1 MQFGVNGVKKKRRAP
16 RRTKGLIKRVVHGR
30 TSNGTGTGRLLR
42 HIANGAGDLLI
53 SIRARAGEPDHPQI
67 VYDGGKHALLYRQ
80 QGFSITLDFIHP
92 DARAPLAHAESVLIV
107 EFEGG
112 ELVREYE
119 VPVRIV
125 KKLPLSPE
133 NLPALPQ

>member
-1 MQFGVNGVKKKRRAP
+1 MVEHQ
-16 RRTKGLIKRVVHGR
+16 
-30 TSNGTGTGRLLR
+30 TGPEQEGYYDILQ
-42 HIANGAGDLLI
+42 NGAGDLLI

-112 ELVREYE
+112 ELVREHE

>member
-1 MQFGVNGVKKKRRAP
+1 MAERQ
-16 RRTKGLIKRVVHGR
+16 
-30 TSNGTGTGRLLR
+30 TGPEQEGFYDILQ
-42 HIANGAGDLLI
+42 NGAGDLLI
-53 SIRARAGEPDHPQI
+53 SIRARAGEPDNPQI

-92 DARAPLAHAESVLIV
+92 DARLPLSKAETVLVV

-112 ELVREYE
+112 ELMREYE
-119 VPVRIV
+119 VPVRFV

>member
-1 MQFGVNGVKKKRRAP
+1 MIEKQ
-16 RRTKGLIKRVVHGR
+16 
-30 TSNGTGTGRLLR
+30 TGPEQEGFYDILQ
-42 HIANGAGDLLI
+42 NGAGDLLI
-53 SIRARAGEPDHPQI
+53 SIRARSGEPEHPQI

-92 DARAPLAHAESVLIV
+92 DARGPLSKAETVLVV

-112 ELVREYE
+112 ELIREYD
-119 VPVRIV
+119 VPVRFV

-133 NLPALPQ
+133 NLPSMPQ